1 MAITTSVCT
10 GGTNSHTESSENM
23 NALATDFIS
32 EGVVGSVTNTS
43 GVSPATGAFAVN
55 AQGTPDMTVAV
66 TQGIAYVTGTPTG
79 GNSQTF
85 RVNMDAAQN
94 VTISA
99 NSSGST
105 KYDWLYIKLDPSYM
119 QNPDVNAQSVASLVT
134 SRSTSSSTDDGT
146 PPTYGFLLAKITVTN
161 GAASITNSNI
171 TDSRT
176 QTGSNAL
183 APSAYM
189 PNNVVTGASL
199 ATSAITLGYASST
212 STYSITN
219 AGYNDVT
226 GLSVTV
232 TVPSGGRNL
241 KITAFSPSIKSTS
254 AAGNTLYWA
263 IRESSTVLNASIQQI
278 NTISYNMPGIVIA
291 YVSAPSAGSHTYK
304 VSMQTSGAGSV
315 ETSNVS
321 ATTPAFILVELI

>member
-55 AQGTPDMTVAV
+55 AQGTPNMTVAV

-85 RVNMDAAQN
+85 RVNMDASQN
-94 VTISA
+94 VTVSA

-105 KYDWLYIKLDPSYM
+105 KYDWLYIKLDPTYM
-119 QNPDVNAQSVASLVT
+119 QNPDVSAQSVASLVT

-146 PPTYGFLLAKITVTN
+146 PPTYGYLLAKITVTN
-161 GAASITNSNI
+161 GAVSITNSNI

-176 QTGSNAL
+176 RTGVNQLDNAT
-183 APSAYM
+183 
-189 PNNVVTGASL
+189 NNIVLGNQL
-199 ATSAITLGYASST
+199 ATSAVTLGYASST

-241 KITAFSPSIKSTS
+241 KITAFSPSIKSSS
-254 AAGNTLYWA
+254 AAANTLYWA